1 MKERSVTPRV
11 VVVGAGLGGLSAAI
25 RLASAGYRVS
35 VFERQSGPGGKAF
48 SEQVGSYRFDTG
60 PSLFTMRHVFQ
71 NLFASAG
78 RRLED
83 YLELRPLE
91 EICNYFWRDGTRV
104 ATCADPARMAA
115 GFSRVFGEPPEHLE
129 RYLRYSRRIH
139 EITAHLFLERS
150 LHEWSTL
157 KTPGFL
163 RSLLRL
169 HRIDLHRSM
178 DRANGSFFRD
188 PRLRQLFNRY
198 ATYNGSSPYRTP
210 ATLNVIPHVEYGLGA
225 WAVAGGIYQVPLAL
239 ERLARELGVQFH
251 YGTPVD
257 QILIGRKE
265 DPRPLRRAVRGV
277 LAAGEEIPAEIVI
290 SNADVTVTYRDLLR
304 EESAPAYRRRLALE
318 PSSSGVVFYWG
329 VRKRFPELGL
339 HNIFFSGDYR
349 EEFADIFERRRCPA
363 DPTIYINIT
372 ARIAPG
378 AGAGAPMDAPP
389 DGDNWFVLINAPWN
403 EGQDWDSE
411 AEVLRG
417 RVLERLTK
425 ELGAELEPLIEEERR
440 MLPPDIEERTGAAKG
455 SLYGISSN
463 TRTAAFRRHP
473 NRSRRYPGLFFVGG
487 SAHPG
492 GGMPLVV
499 LGGGIVA
506 DLARRRYPVA
516 EERG

>member
-1 MKERSVTPRV
+1 MDKRTVTPRV
-11 VVVGAGLGGLSAAI
+11 AVVGAGLGGLSAAI
-25 RLASAGYRVS
+25 RLASAGYPVS
-35 VFERQSGPGGKAF
+35 VFEHQDGPGGKAF
-48 SEQVGSYRFDTG
+48 TEQVGSYRFDTG
-60 PSLFTMRHVFQ
+60 PSLFTMRHVFEE
-71 NLFASAG
+71 LFAVAG

-83 YLELRPLE
+83 YLDLRRLE
-91 EICNYFWRDGTRV
+91 RICNYFWRDGTRV
-104 ATCADPARMAA
+104 ATSADPARMAA
-115 GFSRVFGEPPEHLE
+115 EFLRVFGEPPEHLE
-129 RYLRYSRRIH
+129 RYLSYSRRIH

-157 KTPGFL
+157 RAPGFL
-163 RSLLRL
+163 RSLWQL

-178 DRANGSFFRD
+178 DRANRSFFRD
-188 PRLRQLFNRY
+188 PRLQQLFDRY

-225 WAVAGGIYQVPLAL
+225 WAVEGGIYQVPLAL

-251 YGTPVD
+251 YGSPVER
-257 QILIGRKE
+257 ILFGNGTDSVRS
-265 DPRPLRRAVRGV
+265 RRIRGV
-277 LAAGEEIPAEIVI
+277 QVAGEEIPTEIVV
-290 SNADVTVTYRDLLR
+290 SNADVTTTYRDLLG
-304 EESAPAYRRRLALE
+304 EESAPPYRRHRALE

-329 VRKRFPELGL
+329 VRHRFPELGL
-339 HNIFFSGDYR
+339 HNIFFSRDYR
-349 EEFADIFERRRCPA
+349 QEFAQIFDRHRCPE

-372 ARIAPG
+372 AREGAPG
-378 AGAGAPMDAPP
+378 DAPP

-403 EGQDWDSE
+403 DGQDWDAE
-411 AEVLRG
+411 ATLLRG
-417 RVLERLTK
+417 RVIERLSG
-425 ELGAELEPLIEEERR
+425 ELGADLESLIEEERR
-440 MLPPDIEERTGAAKG
+440 MLPPDIESRTGSARG

-506 DLARRRYPVA
+506 DLVQRRYPLAAGRV
-516 EERG
+516 